1 MSNVVWINFA
11 RGWTPGRNPKGGA
24 LMSDRD
30 AFDGE
35 IERLF
40 ARPQPFDD
48 GDAFAERVTKRL
60 NRGWRVRAGVL
71 TGAGAVGG
79 FFAVREALDAG
90 LQGGFA
96 QLSAQST
103 QATRQASN
111 LDWTSVMDWFSGG
124 GGDLVMA
131 PTMPLFWL
139 VSGVVIAAAVIMAL
153 KVGEAN

>member
-1 MSNVVWINFA
+1 
-11 RGWTPGRNPKGGA
+11 
-24 LMSDRD
+24 MSDRD

-40 ARPQPFDD
+40 ARPQPFSD

-60 NRGWRVRAGVL
+60 NQGWRVRAGVL

-90 LQGGFA
+90 LQTGFA

-103 QATRQASN
+103 EVSREATS
-111 LDWTSVMDWFSGG
+111 LDWTTVMDWISGG
-124 GGDLVMA
+124 GGDLARA

-139 VSGVVIAAAVIMAL
+139 GSGVVIAAAVFMAL

>member
-1 MSNVVWINFA
+1 
-11 RGWTPGRNPKGGA
+11 
-24 LMSDRD
+24 MSDRD

-48 GDAFAERVTKRL
+48 GDAFAERVSKRL
-60 NRGWRVRAGVL
+60 NQGWRVRAGVL
-71 TGAGAVGG
+71 TGAGVIGG

-90 LQGGFA
+90 LQTGFA
-96 QLSAQST
+96 QFSAQST
-103 QATRQASN
+103 QATRQATS
-111 LDWTSVMDWFSGG
+111 LDWTGVMDWVSGG
-124 GGDLVMA
+124 GGDLAMA

-139 VSGVVIAAAVIMAL
+139 VSGVVIAAAVFMAL

>member
-1 MSNVVWINFA
+1 
-11 RGWTPGRNPKGGA
+11 
-24 LMSDRD
+24 MSDRD

-48 GDAFAERVTKRL
+48 GDVFAERVTRRL
-60 NRGWRVRAGVL
+60 NRGWRMRAGVL
-71 TGAGAVGG
+71 TAAGGVGG

-90 LQGGFA
+90 LQTGFA

-103 QATRQASN
+103 QASRQASS
-111 LDWTSVMDWFSGG
+111 LEWTSVLDWVSGG
-124 GGDLVMA
+124 GGDLAMV

-139 VSGVVIAAAVIMAL
+139 VSGVVIAASVFVAL
-153 KVGEAN
+153 RAGQAS

>member
-1 MSNVVWINFA
+1 
-11 RGWTPGRNPKGGA
+11 
-24 LMSDRD
+24 MSDRD

-40 ARPQPFDD
+40 ARPQPFSD
-48 GDAFAERVTKRL
+48 GDAFVDRVARRL

-71 TGAGAVGG
+71 TAAGGVGG

-111 LDWTSVMDWFSGG
+111 LDWTNVMDWVSSG
-124 GGDLVMA
+124 GGDLAMGS
-131 PTMPLFWL
+131 TMPLFWL
-139 VSGVVIAAAVIMAL
+139 VSGVVIAAAVFMAFR
-153 KVGEAN
+153 VGEAN